1 MLSLVLDKYS
11 STILLVLSII
21 LLILA
26 FNLSS
31 KKESFRYRQQQPKL
45 TAGSFGKLVSQ
56 LQHNED
62 KPLINNLNI

>member
-1 MLSLVLDKYS
+1 MLSLGLAKYS
-11 STILLVLSII
+11 ATILLVLSII

-26 FNLSS
+26 SILSS
-31 KKESFRYRQQQPKL
+31 KKESFRYRQVQNQ
-45 TAGSFGKLVSQ
+45 AGSFGKLVSQ

>member
-1 MLSLVLDKYS
+1 MLCY

-26 FNLSS
+26 FSLSS
-31 KKESFRYRQQQPKL
+31 KKESFRYRQQPKL

>member
-1 MLSLVLDKYS
+1 MLSYS
-11 STILLVLSII
+11 IILLVLSII

-26 FNLSS
+26 FVLSS
-31 KKESFRYRQQQPKL
+31 KKESFRYRQQPRFP
-45 TAGSFGKLVSQ
+45 AGSFGKLVSQ